1 MREAMCE
8 NPIHRANQAIYNRRI
23 PSQAEREAFDCAAG
37 IPGMQPNSGDSKQVI
52 ASLNHGF
59 MRLPNLMQ
67 DYLCLVDITRRQQR
81 VLNAVARKTYG
92 FNKPTDWITANQIKT
107 MMGYQGHY
115 CHISADLKM
124 LKNRKIVIQDGKK
137 IGINPV
143 LSDWIINRPEKTKIS
158 QCGTEFKASESSK
171 VAPHDAFSSNFSTPK
186 DELSMEKEVFE
197 DTDMAQESGIEV
209 PFFENEPELESQYAD
224 YEEYYDLGWPT
235 FDTIYMG
242 SEEISPKTQTS
253 LLANK
258 QTDEQKSKINH
269 NSLVENILLV
279 SLDLS
284 KKAIND
290 DFYST
295 SPKNEVVD
303 NLEAVDNSHDSCLNS
318 EQNMHSGTDQNK
330 NMLPKTDLNVTEN
343 GNPMLP
349 KTVTTKENLQKKEK
363 DRGSIIKFPR
373 RIVFQSA
380 REAIPVQTIKCIS
393 QLVYFLPDKFLS
405 SWRMRVHNLNF
416 GNTVQ
421 PERLVTL
428 CLKLP
433 LETKTA
439 FVTSMPQ
446 ASQTTDGP
454 FPPCL
459 LVHVKKNA

>member
-1 MREAMCE
+1 MRESMCE

-37 IPGMQPNSGDSKQVI
+37 IPGMQPNSGDNKKVI

-59 MRLPNLMQ
+59 MRLPNLLQ

-124 LKNRKIVIQDGKK
+124 LKERKIVIQDGKK

-143 LSDWIINRPEKTKIS
+143 LSDWIMNRPGKTKIS

-171 VAPHDAFSSNFSTPK
+171 VASHDAFSSNFSVPK
-186 DELSMEKEVFE
+186 DEPSAKKEVFE

-209 PFFENEPELESQYAD
+209 PFFENELELESKYAD
-224 YEEYYDLGWPT
+224 YEEYHDLGWPPL
-235 FDTIYMG
+235 DTINML
-242 SEEISPKTQTS
+242 SEEIAPETQTNV
-253 LLANK
+253 LAGQ
-258 QTDEQKSKINH
+258 QTDEQKSKTNH
-269 NSLVENILLV
+269 TRVIENISLV

-295 SPKNEVVD
+295 SPKNE
-303 NLEAVDNSHDSCLNS
+303 AVDNSHDSCLNS
-318 EQNMHSGTDQNK
+318 EQNMHFATDQNK

-373 RIVFQSA
+373 KIIFQSA
-380 REAIPVQTIKCIS
+380 REVIPVQAIKCTPR
-393 QLVYFLPDKFLS
+393 LVHFSTDKFLS
-405 SWRMRVHNLNF
+405 SWRMRVHHLNF

-439 FVTSMPQ
+439 FITSMPL
-446 ASQTTDGP
+446 ASQVTDGP

-459 LVHVKKNA
+459 LVHLKKNA